1 MFLHPSKD
9 NMTTGEIV
17 KEIKDMNV
25 FKCLEDKTK
34 GLYIFYNEDNLLNK
48 NHFDSKNLFKIKN
61 LLDTS
66 LSIKE
71 LKDLF
76 SGNPNE
82 KQEDCNC
89 KNKEALDRIDKLE
102 KVITSIIHSK
112 NPEKIFDY
120 LPYTK
125 QGKFS
130 KTGNINLYIPNI
142 KSTFSGEYFSQTE
155 IALQLI
161 PLEMPKPNGN
171 CLESIHSGDICFL
184 EINDRASFTSKKR
197 PENIIDED
205 GNYKKVNKPSRN
217 SYLKQDE
224 IEVGTSYIDAK
235 GSEYLYIGEIKE
247 NGKYEGIDCDGNPYS
262 GSIREK
268 YEGLYLR
275 VTSKISKELEN
286 CTSFE
291 DFLYDRF
298 YDSFIKNE
306 MNFQLCLNRTTTKK
320 FVKKG
325 TVYFDNEHN
334 KISNKLLFEFPKGTI
349 KDFPNSSYSIKLKI
363 N

>member
-1 MFLHPSKD
+1 MLLQPSKED
-9 NMTTGEIV
+9 MTTSDIV
-17 KEIKDMNV
+17 KEIKDMNT
-25 FKCLEDKTK
+25 FKCLEDKTR
-34 GLYIFYNEDNLLNK
+34 GLYIFYSEDSLLNQ
-48 NHFDSKNLFKIKN
+48 NYVNPYLFKFKN
-61 LLDTS
+61 ILDTS
-66 LSIKE
+66 ISIKE
-71 LKDLF
+71 LRECF

-89 KNKEALDRIDKLE
+89 NNQEALNRIDKLE
-102 KVITSIIHSK
+102 KVIKSIIYSS

-142 KSTFSGEYFSQTE
+142 KSTFSGDYFSQTE

-171 CLESIHSGDICFL
+171 WFESIHSGDICFL
-184 EINDRASFTSKKR
+184 EINTRASFTNKKR

-217 SYLKQDE
+217 TYLKQNDLE
-224 IEVGTSYIDAK
+224 GGTSYIDAK
-235 GSEYLYIGEIKE
+235 GSEYLYIGEIQE
-247 NGKYEGIDCDGNPYS
+247 NGKYFGIDCRGNTYT
-262 GSIREK
+262 GTMK
-268 YEGLYLR
+268 NHLKFVYLR
-275 VTSKISKELEN
+275 VTSKISKELSN
-286 CTSFE
+286 YTNFE

-298 YDSFIKNE
+298 NDSFLKNR
-306 MNFQLCLNRTTTKK
+306 LSYYKGLNITTSKK

-325 TVYFDNEHN
+325 TIYFDNQHN
-334 KISNKLLFEFPKGTI
+334 KIPNGLNFIYPKGTY
-349 KDFPNSSYSIKLKI
+349 KNEPDFNFFMKLKI

>member
-1 MFLHPSKD
+1 MFLYPSKD

-17 KEIKDMNV
+17 KEIKDMKT
-25 FKCLEDKTK
+25 FKCLEDKTR
-34 GLYIFYNEDNLLNK
+34 GLYIFYSEDSLLNR
-48 NHFDSKNLFKIKN
+48 NCFNTQSLFKFKN
-61 LLDTS
+61 ILDTS
-66 LSIKE
+66 ISIKE
-71 LKDLF
+71 LRKCF

-89 KNKEALDRIDKLE
+89 KNKEALDRINKLE
-102 KVITSIIHSK
+102 KVIKSIIYSS
-112 NPEKIFDY
+112 NPEEIFDY

-161 PLEMPKPNGN
+161 PLEISKNKGTFF
-171 CLESIHSGDICFL
+171 ESTRLGDICFL
-184 EINDRASFTSKKR
+184 EINDRASFTNKKK

-217 SYLKQDE
+217 SYLKQNE
-224 IEVGTSYIDAK
+224 LEVGTSYIDAK
-235 GSEYLYIGEIKE
+235 GSEYLYIGSFKE
-247 NGKYEGIDCDGNPYS
+247 NGEYFEIDCDGNPYKGITS
-262 GSIREK
+262 NEF
-268 YEGLYLR
+268 EFVYLR
-275 VTSKISKELEN
+275 VTSKISKELSN
-286 CTSFE
+286 YTNFE

-298 YDSFIKNE
+298 NKSFLKNPF
-306 MNFQLCLNRTTTKK
+306 NCYNGLNITASKK

-325 TVYFDNEHN
+325 TIYFDNEHN
-334 KISNKLLFEFPKGTI
+334 KIQELNFNYPSGTYKDEPDLNLFV
-349 KDFPNSSYSIKLKI
+349 NLKF